1 MDKRNLEIV
10 VISDIHLGTY
20 GCHAEELNNYLNS
33 IKTKK
38 LILNGDIFE
47 GYVFERKNFD
57 KHQFEFIRI
66 ILKFLKKGTEV
77 YYLTGN
83 HDDFLRDFDDL
94 NFQNFH
100 KSDKLI
106 LEIKGEKYWIFHG
119 DIFDMS
125 VQGKL
130 GKFLTFIGGKS
141 YDFIIYI
148 NRKLNQIL
156 KKIGKKPFSLSKKI
170 KDNVKTA
177 VKFINDF
184 EKTSCEHAINQKF
197 DYVINGHIHEPK
209 IINYVNESGSV
220 IYMNSGDFVE
230 NLSSLEYDGDSWK
243 IFKFYGEEKN

>member
-1 MDKRNLEIV
+1 MFLV
-10 VISDIHLGTY
+10 S
-20 GCHAEELNNYLNS
+20 HAEELNSYLKS

-38 LILNGDIFE
+38 LILNGDIFD
-47 GYVFERKNFD
+47 GYVFAKKYFD
-57 KHQFEFIRI
+57 KNQFEFIRI
-66 ILKFLKKGTEV
+66 VLNLLKKGTEV

-94 NFQNFH
+94 DIENFH
-100 KSDKLI
+100 KADKLI
-106 LEIKGEKYWIFHG
+106 LEIKNEKYWIFHG

-130 GKFLTFIGGKS
+130 GKFLTMIGGKS
-141 YDFIIYI
+141 YDFIIYV
-148 NRKLNQIL
+148 NRTLNKLL

-184 EKTSCEHAINQKF
+184 EKTSCEHAIKQKF

-209 IINYVNESGSV
+209 IIKYVNESGESV